1 LIHQRRY
8 NSGTLPQPE
17 SSSMKVHEYQAKELL
32 AAAGAAIPRHIIVS
46 SPEEAEKA
54 FDQLSGGGGVV
65 LKAQVHA
72 GGRGQGQLLG
82 YGDKLGGVKF
92 IPAREK
98 VRPVAEAM
106 LKHPLK
112 TKQTGPEGQKI
123 SKLMVQSDAEPAK
136 EFYLGMV
143 PDRSQGVPVL
153 MASAEGGMDIEEV
166 AAKTP
171 DKILKVPVSP
181 ETGLLPFQARRLA
194 YELGFTGE
202 QVGKVEKIMMALSK
216 VYLAKDASLAEI
228 NPLAITKKGD
238 VVVLDAKIDF
248 DDNALF
254 RHPEIAALRDVA
266 EENPA
271 EVRAAAANLNFIQ
284 LDGNIGCLVNGAGLA
299 MGTMDIIK
307 YHGGNPA
314 NFLDVGGSVT
324 AEGAMEAFRI
334 ILSDPKVK
342 GILVNVF
349 GGIAK
354 CDLIAEA
361 LVKAGKEVGFRV
373 PVVVRLEGTNAK
385 QAREILD
392 KAKGDL
398 PTLRTAPDLT
408 AAAKLVVELSK

>member
-1 LIHQRRY
+1 
-8 NSGTLPQPE
+8 
-17 SSSMKVHEYQAKELL
+17 MKIHEYQAKELL
-32 AAAGAAIPRHIIVS
+32 AAAGANVPKHIVVKT
-46 SPEEAEKA
+46 PEEAAAA
-54 FDQLSGGGGVV
+54 FDQLSNGGGVV
-65 LKAQVHA
+65 VKAQVHA
-72 GGRGQGQLLG
+72 GGRGQGQLMG
-82 YGDKLGGVKF
+82 YADKLGGVKF
-92 IPAREK
+92 CTSKEK
-98 VRPVAEAM
+98 VKAVAEAM

-112 TKQTGPEGQKI
+112 TKQTGPEGTK
-123 SKLMVQSDAEPAK
+123 VQTLIVQADAEPDK
-136 EFYLGMV
+136 EFYLSMV
-143 PDRSQGVPVL
+143 LDRAQGVPVM

-166 AAKTP
+166 AHHHP
-171 DKILKVPVSP
+171 EKIIKVPVSP
-181 ETGLLPFQARRLA
+181 ETGMLPFQARRLA

-202 QVGKVEKIMMALSK
+202 QAPKAEKIMLALSK
-216 VYLAKDASLAEI
+216 VYLDKDASLAEI

-238 VVVLDAKIDF
+238 VVVLDAKFDF

-254 RHPEIAALRDVA
+254 RHKEIAALRDLN

-271 EVRAAAANLNFIQ
+271 EVRAGKANLNFIQ
-284 LDGNIGCLVNGAGLA
+284 LDGTIGCLVNGAGLA
-299 MGTMDIIK
+299 MGTMDIVK

-324 AEGAMEAFRI
+324 ADGAIEAFRI

-361 LVKAGKEVGFRV
+361 LVKAGKEVGFKV

-385 QAREILD
+385 EAREILA
-392 KAKGDL
+392 KAAGEL
-398 PTLRTAPDLT
+398 PTLKTASDLT